1 MNRRTRRLAGGAA
14 ALGAGAILI
23 GPISALAQSDD
34 DPPASTTPATTDD
47 STPTTPDAP
56 DAPDVASRLAEV
68 LQPLVDDGTLTQ
80 AQMDAVTQALQD
92 ARPVWGGHG
101 PGGRHGG
108 PGRFGAKV
116 SLETAATTIGI
127 SEDDLRTALQDGQ
140 TLAEVATAN
149 GVEPQAV
156 IDALVAE
163 ATTRLDQA
171 VTDGRIEQ
179 ADADAR
185 KAELTER
192 ITTAV
197 NEGFPARG
205 DGVGPGRHGDDESG
219 ATDSGNRQT
228 RRPRRPRADPTG
240 RAVRDRRPTRT
251 DLSPHRRDTAR
262 STRRPRPACVRT
274 RS

>member
-1 MNRRTRRLAGGAA
+1 M
-14 ALGAGAILI
+14 
-23 GPISALAQSDD
+23 
-34 DPPASTTPATTDD
+34 
-47 STPTTPDAP
+47 
-56 DAPDVASRLAEV
+56 
-68 LQPLVDDGTLTQ
+68 
-80 AQMDAVTQALQD
+80 
-92 ARPVWGGHG
+92 WGGHG

-197 NEGFPARG
+197 NEGFPATAGRRG
-205 DGVGPGRHGDDESG
+205 PRPPW
-219 ATDSGNRQT
+219 
-228 RRPRRPRADPTG
+228 RRRVR
-240 RAVRDRRPTRT
+240 RDRLR
-251 DLSPHRRDTAR
+251 HRRLR
-262 STRRPRPACVRT
+262 H
-274 RS
+274 